1 MPFGAHSSRIR
12 VSSPQ
17 CARALPSARSGCKG
31 ALVLCES
38 IQPLGGQLSLRDL
51 VEMMAERG
59 QPLAHTTTMR
69 SLQRYVPESVKRW
82 SN

>member
-1 MPFGAHSSRIR
+1 M
-12 VSSPQ
+12 
-17 CARALPSARSGCKG
+17 RAGSAVRAVRYTG
-31 ALVLCES
+31 ALVLRES

-69 SLQRYVPESVKRW
+69 SLQRYVPESVKR
-82 SN
+82 

>member
-1 MPFGAHSSRIR
+1 M
-12 VSSPQ
+12 
-17 CARALPSARSGCKG
+17 RAGSAVRAVRYTG
-31 ALVLCES
+31 ALVLRES

-69 SLQRYVPESVKRW
+69 SVQRYVPEFVKRW
-82 SN
+82 SNSADGCDDPGALTRRT